1 MQTLL
6 TIISIITLTTGII
19 SVYYAFTWRRKPGAE
34 GKLLQAKM
42 NIFIGIALLGL
53 GANQF
58 FFVDLVI
65 YRRIFAV
72 VFIIMGLVN
81 LILGIRNH
89 KYFKNILREGK
100 K

>member
-6 TIISIITLTTGII
+6 TIISIITLTAGLI

-34 GKLLQAKM
+34 GKLLQSRM

-65 YRRIFAV
+65 YRRIFAG

-81 LILGIRNH
+81 LIMGIRNH
-89 KYFKNILREGK
+89 KYFKNILRDGK